1 MEPQWKRYLRIVVNQ
16 SDVQENAY
24 HYAIRDNGG
33 DIVDLTDEK
42 RSMGVSIITVW
53 DPTVR
58 ILTESV
64 ARRRISSHEGHL
76 RTFDD
81 IDFKTCYRLTLK
93 DGQRLI
99 YVQSA
104 DCFNSF
110 IHRDSHYS

>member
-1 MEPQWKRYLRIVVNQ
+1 M
-16 SDVQENAY
+16 
-24 HYAIRDNGG
+24 
-33 DIVDLTDEK
+33 
-42 RSMGVSIITVW
+42 
-53 DPTVR
+53 
-58 ILTESV
+58 
-64 ARRRISSHEGHL
+64 

-110 IHRDSHYS
+110 IHRKTVMLSSSMKEVRKEIIALKKRQVDISVVEHQADASIRVQIQYDKNEQMFHATYAGNYYSGKTEREVYTLVYILPL